1 LWVAEAKAV
10 LDAANALRLAA
21 TVVAHTNPKAA
32 LEQTRRAENLYYYG
46 VADGAGN
53 SDAAA
58 DAVKVWEEA
67 HGGSMSDPAFRDK
80 IYDVALKYRKMLEDR
95 DAQAAART
103 AAQTKL
109 TAARQAKTQQ
119 NLARTR
125 RRGRPK

>member
-1 LWVAEAKAV
+1 MAEAKAV

-21 TVVAHTNPKAA
+21 TVIAHANPKAA

-46 VADGAGN
+46 VADGVG
-53 SDAAA
+53 DASAA
-58 DAVKVWEEA
+58 EDAVKIWEEA

-95 DAQAAART
+95 NAEAAARS
-103 AAQTKL
+103 AAQAKL
-109 TAARQAKTQQ
+109 TAARRTKTQQ

-125 RRGRPK
+125 RRGRPN